1 MPSLTLIS
9 LCRSELGT
17 YIIFPFSEEFLTFL
31 AKQINCEQISSI
43 FVWESIS
50 PALLKDIFT
59 GYRIL
64 GWGGFSLHFKY
75 FIPYSSCLHCFWEVG
90 LTFSLCYSLGLSL
103 TCVKFDYAIPRCNS
117 FGIYLAWC
125 SELPES
131 VIWCLT
137 LIGGKFSVLIQA
149 WRSLN
154 VTFHFSFGSPYNIPI
169 SCIFFVVVSQL
180 NLKIWALKSLFLNWK
195 CKFINI
201 IQELECCSY
210 LLSRRQFLYV
220 MNMQFIILWFY
231 FTLYMCLLKQSDCL
245 AYKHIECALLPMGYV
260 VYILQKN

>member
-201 IQELECCSY
+201 FRNWNVVGGKFYIDEVHYFMGNRWGNSGN
-210 LLSRRQFLYV
+210 SVRLY
-220 MNMQFIILWFY
+220 F
-231 FTLYMCLLKQSDCL
+231 S
-245 AYKHIECALLPMGYV
+245 G
-260 VYILQKN
+260 LQNHYGWWLQPWN